1 MWLAVFSSNG
11 VLLENTKPSKN
22 SETLIIS
29 VSTSI
34 KKILGAES
42 SKQYGSLVRFFYV
55 HH

>member
-34 KKILGAES
+34 KK
-42 SKQYGSLVRFFYV
+42 KY
-55 HH
+55 